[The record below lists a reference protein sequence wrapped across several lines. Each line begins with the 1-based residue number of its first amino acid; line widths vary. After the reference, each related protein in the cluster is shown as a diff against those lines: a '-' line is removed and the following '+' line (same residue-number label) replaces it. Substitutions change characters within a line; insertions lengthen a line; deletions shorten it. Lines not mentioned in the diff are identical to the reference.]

1 MENEEEEEKEVVEV
15 RKLKQSN
22 KDKDELISEL
32 KKELICFK
40 NERLSMLEDRE
51 KLAKLYELGLID
63 DAGDPLF
70 VDRTALDNREGK
82 EELMKF

>member
-32 KKELICFK
+32 KKKLISFK

>member
-32 KKELICFK
+32 KKELISFK

>member
-1 MENEEEEEKEVVEV
+1 MENEEEEKEVVEV

-22 KDKDELISEL
+22 KDKDKLISEL
-32 KKELICFK
+32 KKELISFK

-51 KLAKLYELGLID
+51 KLAKLYEFGLID